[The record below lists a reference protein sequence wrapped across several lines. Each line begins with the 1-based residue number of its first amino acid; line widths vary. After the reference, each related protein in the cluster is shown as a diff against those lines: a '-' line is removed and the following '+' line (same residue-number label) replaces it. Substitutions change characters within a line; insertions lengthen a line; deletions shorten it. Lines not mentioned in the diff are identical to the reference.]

1 MLLLRWVAHL
11 LDPMGVLGSYIILL
25 YPSFP
30 ALSML
35 SLQTPV
41 GFRLW
46 LIPLSAQ
53 AAPEP
58 RTGCMTGMW
67 ATWTATGDQTGPAQP
82 ISQPGNLK
90 EWPEAA
96 GNIADNMEGMVT
108 KQEHTARLREVT

>member
-41 GFRLW
+41 GFRL
-46 LIPLSAQ
+46 
-53 AAPEP
+53 
-58 RTGCMTGMW
+58 
-67 ATWTATGDQTGPAQP
+67 
-82 ISQPGNLK
+82 
-90 EWPEAA
+90 
-96 GNIADNMEGMVT
+96 
-108 KQEHTARLREVT
+108 